1 MFKKDNEQEE
11 KYAQNQQQRMR
22 GNVPPQ
28 YGQSNQYN
36 TQYTK
41 EAAAAPNV
49 GTSFDPTT
57 IRMRQFQQQQQRM
70 QQMQNI
76 SSQKQQY
83 PKPVSPLTSIPET
96 YQGSPINDLN
106 LRHSGVMDIHS
117 RNSNQLPSVT
127 QNSSSIPAS
136 NLEKQQN
143 KLDGIDDS
151 SSASVSN
158 VMEDLINIAESV
170 VASKNSS
177 ATPSIN
183 NKENTIQRDLP
194 HAEASKYLIGLNA
207 QYSIE
212 LLLYKFVLLH
222 CL

>member
-11 KYAQNQQQRMR
+11 KYAQSQQQRMR
-22 GNVPPQ
+22 GNIPPQ

-41 EAAAAPNV
+41 EAASAPNV
-49 GTSFDPTT
+49 GTSFDPAV

-117 RNSNQLPSVT
+117 RNSNQLPS
-127 QNSSSIPAS
+127 
-136 NLEKQQN
+136 LG
-143 KLDGIDDS
+143 LY
-151 SSASVSN
+151 
-158 VMEDLINIAESV
+158 
-170 VASKNSS
+170 
-177 ATPSIN
+177 ATTSPLAVPRR
-183 NKENTIQRDLP
+183 TMADP
-194 HAEASKYLIGLNA
+194 YG
-207 QYSIE
+207 
-212 LLLYKFVLLH
+212 
-222 CL
+222 

>member
-49 GTSFDPTT
+49 GTSFDPTA

-83 PKPVSPLTSIPET
+83 PKPISPLTSIPET
-96 YQGSPINDLN
+96 YPSSTIDNLN
-106 LRHSGVMDIHS
+106 LRHSGVMDIHN
-117 RNSNQLPSVT
+117 RNSNQLPSET
-127 QNSSSIPAS
+127 QNSSSIPTS
-136 NLEKQQN
+136 NLEKQQT
-143 KLDGIDDS
+143 KLDDIDDS
-151 SSASVSN
+151 ASASVSN

-212 LLLYKFVLLH
+212 SFKVV
-222 CL
+222 

>member
-1 MFKKDNEQEE
+1 MQIMFKKDNEQEE

-22 GNVPPQ
+22 GNVPSQ

-83 PKPVSPLTSIPET
+83 PKPVSPLTSIPEI
-96 YQGSPINDLN
+96 YQGSSINDSN
-106 LRHSGVMDIHS
+106 LRHSGVMDIQS
-117 RNSNQLPSVT
+117 RNPTQLPSET
-127 QNSSSIPAS
+127 QNSSSIPTTS
-136 NLEKQQN
+136 LEKDQTRS
-143 KLDGIDDS
+143 DDIDDS
-151 SSASVSN
+151 SSTSVSN

-170 VASKNSS
+170 VASKNST
-177 ATPSIN
+177 ATLSIN
-183 NKENTIQRDLP
+183 NQENTIQRDLP
-194 HAEASKYLIGLNA
+194 PAEASKYFN
-207 QYSIE
+207 
-212 LLLYKFVLLH
+212 
-222 CL
+222 